1 MSVPAY
7 IELTF
12 RRLNNTAIRH
22 RNHQIATD
30 GSQKIVQRLL
40 NPLRSCIAR
49 GAGYD
54 RLAAAVA
61 AWMAYLLAA
70 SPRFGARWTP
80 IDPWADAV
88 RKIGDETGADAT
100 ALVRRILALEAIFGA
115 DLPANEALAGTL
127 SRHLAGLLLGDAR
140 DYLRSLLAAPVG

>member
-1 MSVPAY
+1 M
-7 IELTF
+7 
-12 RRLNNTAIRH
+12 
-22 RNHQIATD
+22 
-30 GSQKIVQRLL
+30 
-40 NPLRSCIAR
+40 
-49 GAGYD
+49 
-54 RLAAAVA
+54 
-61 AWMAYLLAA
+61 
-70 SPRFGARWTP
+70 
-80 IDPWADAV
+80 